1 MGTFRLKSVADKLG
15 VSPHTLRA
23 WEKRYGAVKPGRS
36 ESGRRVYSEE
46 EVERLVLLGELVR
59 QGHSISQ
66 IAQLSDQK
74 LSALKGQPDQPALA
88 QFHFFEMLSAL
99 HDFNVE
105 ALAYHLNWAS
115 FSLSCREFVYE
126 IAVPLMRE
134 VGELVLSEKMSI
146 SQEHTLSSLLRTYF
160 SRALEVLQ
168 SHQKALGNPKT
179 QSVILTTPE
188 GDQHEFGILLSA
200 ALCAHFGVPAYYLGP
215 STPAQE
221 IVETVHRLKNAVVVL
236 GNLPHEDAEKKK
248 HLEQFFQH
256 LDREL
261 PPEVEVWVGGGEPPH
276 WEFSKKGSRFLF
288 LKSLAFFEEK
298 LVQWQQTIKTK
309 PSGT

>member
-36 ESGRRVYSEE
+36 GSGRRVYSEE

-74 LSALKGQPDQPALA
+74 LAALKDQPEKPALA
-88 QFHFFEMLSAL
+88 QFHFSEMLAAL
-99 HDFNVE
+99 HGFDVE
-105 ALAYHLNWAS
+105 ALAYHLNWAA

-168 SHQKALGNPKT
+168 SHQKLLGNPEIR
-179 QSVILTTPE
+179 SLILTTPE

-215 STPAQE
+215 SMPARE
-221 IVETVHRLKNAVVVL
+221 IVETVQRLKNAVVVL
-236 GNLPHEDAEKKK
+236 GNLPTTDAQKKK
-248 HLEQFFQH
+248 HLEQFFEV
-256 LDREL
+256 LDRQL
-261 PPEVEVWVGGGEPPH
+261 PPEVEVWVGGGEPPR
-276 WEFSKKGSRFLF
+276 WQSPRSGRRILF
-288 LKSLAFFEEK
+288 LTSLAFFEEK
-298 LVQWQQTIKTK
+298 LAQWQRTIKTK
-309 PSGT
+309 PSDT